1 MNLFYVTRKKK
12 VSVGVEYIANTV
24 EYSDASVHSISSA
37 MYGKK
42 GNLLIHYLLSVY
54 HSLD

>member
-1 MNLFYVTRKKK
+1 MSQEKK
-12 VSVGVEYIANTV
+12 VSVEVEYNTNTV
-24 EYSDASVHSISSA
+24 EYRDASVHSVSSA

>member
-1 MNLFYVTRKKK
+1 MNLFYVTRKK
-12 VSVGVEYIANTV
+12 VEYNTNTV
-24 EYSDASVHSISSA
+24 EYSDASVHSVSSA